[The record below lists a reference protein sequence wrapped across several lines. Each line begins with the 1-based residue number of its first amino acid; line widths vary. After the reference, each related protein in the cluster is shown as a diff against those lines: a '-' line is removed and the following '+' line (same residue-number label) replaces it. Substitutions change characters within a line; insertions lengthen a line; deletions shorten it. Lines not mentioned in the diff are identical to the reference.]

1 MNEEHLLSLKITL
14 LGESSVGKTSII
26 NQYVNKKYM
35 ETNLTTIG
43 CDKFS
48 RVVNIQNKDILL
60 NFWDTAG
67 QERFK
72 SLSPMFLKGSNIVIL
87 VYDITNEASFNA
99 LENFWINIVRDNTE
113 NILLGIAANKNDL
126 YENEKVN
133 EEKVR
138 KFAERE
144 NAIFAC
150 ISAKD
155 YLPIEVFFSQLT
167 NLYIS
172 KNGFDFNL
180 NEYSFLSK
188 DLISQDNI
196 PLKNINNNINN
207 KNKKN
212 CCK

>member
-87 VYDITNEASFNA
+87 VYDITNEESFNA

-113 NILLGIAANKNDL
+113 NIVLGIAANKNDL

-172 KNGFDFNL
+172 KYGFDFNL

-196 PLKNINNNINN
+196 PLNNINNIINN